1 MHAPIRLTAYW
12 ENAHQA
18 AATDNASVPLDLII
32 WGAHGGAG
40 TSTLAALLQPAR
52 DMGALRTEAEYRYP
66 VPNPGANPVHV
77 ACRCTTWS
85 AIKASAAVTAL
96 TKGGGQ
102 VSVLAVVSD
111 GWPEPPIATAWFRLL
126 SAQVGAVVRVPF
138 VPWLRM
144 CNDPGLVRLP
154 RAARQA
160 LETIRAI
167 TARPDCVRPPI
178 QGGHDAVAARGAEPA

>member
-1 MHAPIRLTAYW
+1 MHALSRLTAYR
-12 ENAHQA
+12 EDARQA
-18 AATDNASVPLDLII
+18 AAAGNAGAHRDLLI

-40 TSTLAALLQPAR
+40 TSTLAALLPSAR
-52 DMGALRTEAEYRYP
+52 DMGALRTEADYHYAVP
-66 VPNPGANPVHV
+66 VPGANPVLV

-96 TKGGGQ
+96 TRGGGQ

-138 VPWLRM
+138 IPWLRIS
-144 CNDPGLVRLP
+144 NDPALVRLP
-154 RAARQA
+154 RPARQA
-160 LETIRAI
+160 LATIRSI
-167 TARPDCVRPPI
+167 TDTHPDLG
-178 QGGHDAVAARGAEPA
+178 GGHHAAAYRGPEPA

>member
-1 MHAPIRLTAYW
+1 MHALPRLTAYR
-12 ENAHQA
+12 ENAHQTA
-18 AATDNASVPLDLII
+18 ALDTASARRDLRI

-40 TSTLAALLQPAR
+40 TSTLAALLHPAR
-52 DMGALRTEAEYRYP
+52 DMGALRTEADYHYP
-66 VPNPGANPVHV
+66 VPNPDANPVLV

-96 TKGGGQ
+96 TKGDGQ

-138 VPWLRM
+138 VPWLRI

-154 RAARQA
+154 RPARQA
-160 LETIRAI
+160 LDTIRAI
-167 TARPDCVRPPI
+167 TARPDSIRLLP
-178 QGGHDAVAARGAEPA
+178 QGGHHADAAHDAERA